1 MDSEGSQVPSVP
13 AGPRRLREGWPMVD
27 IVSASLKILGWI
39 VLFGSIIGGIYIAS
53 ALEPSCDCTGY
64 PAFHCDC
71 TDPTN
76 LQIASVIGG
85 VAGGLSTA
93 LLFWALAFILDMVE
107 EIWIESGGH
116 LPRAVA
122 EPRTAPK
129 VGGEDTPVSSVGGDD
144 APASPVSGEDTL
156 GEISWPPSLKP
167 RE

>member
-1 MDSEGSQVPSVP
+1 MDNEGSQVPSVP
-13 AGPRRLREGWPMVD
+13 AGPLRLREGWPMVD

-39 VLFGSIIGGIYIAS
+39 VLIGGIIGGIYIAS
-53 ALEPSCDCTGY
+53 TFEESCGCTGY
-64 PAFHCDC
+64 GVDSCGC
-71 TDPTN
+71 TDPTG
-76 LQIASVIGG
+76 LQMASVIGG

-107 EIWIESGGH
+107 AIWIESGGY

-144 APASPVSGEDTL
+144 APASPVNGEDTL